1 MVRQDRFGNKYQ
13 SIFCKENK
21 NGYPQG
27 YIEIGNKLFKLE
39 PARDSSENN
48 KGDSGTWVKVTETK
62 KRSEADRKF

>member
-27 YIEIGNKLFKLE
+27 YIEIGNKLFKIE

-48 KGDSGTWVKVTETK
+48 KGDRGAWVKVTETK